1 MLSRIPLVLAW
12 LLAAVAAVGGAPL
25 RLVGLAVEDPP
36 TRAVVEK
43 PTLVRALAPVRFAST
58 LETTEWLL
66 DHPPLAAALARHL
79 HPPLERYHLKAAGA
93 GRYEVDDQG
102 ALRGTLRLV
111 AVAPARR
118 VYVCEG
124 QFRSLAHLLTLN
136 GTMVFT
142 LEYRQVRDGGQPL
155 VEVAPQLYLRLD
167 NVLAHGL
174 VKVLGPLLH
183 GVIDR
188 RVTSLT
194 AATLVVGEHI
204 TRDAAGLYR
213 EMAAWSDL
221 QPGDLAAFRAAFL
234 GDRTS

>member
-1 MLSRIPLVLAW
+1 MLSRVLGLLPW
-12 LLAAVAAVGGAPL
+12 LLVALAASAGEPL
-25 RLVGLAVEDPP
+25 RLAGLAVEDRP
-36 TRAVVEK
+36 TRAVVEH

-58 LETTEWLL
+58 LQTTEWLL

-79 HPPLERYHLKAAGA
+79 HPPLERYHLQALGS
-93 GRYEVDDQG
+93 GRYDVNDQG

-111 AVAPARR
+111 AAAPARR
-118 VYVCEG
+118 VYLCEG
-124 QFRSLAHLLTLN
+124 RFRSLAHILTLN

-142 LEYRQVRDGGQPL
+142 LEYRQLRDGSQPL
-155 VEVAPQLYLRLD
+155 MEVTPALYLRLD

-188 RVTSLT
+188 RVASLT
-194 AATLVVGEHI
+194 AATLIVGERI

-213 EMAAWSDL
+213 EMAAWPDL
-221 QPGDLAAFRAAFL
+221 QPGDLEAFRTAFL
-234 GDRTS
+234 GDHTS